1 MLIIPFCAQY
11 SLNHRQASQFLCRA
25 SFPSVQL
32 ARLKCRAGAT
42 KGMKNEA
49 SNRDLLSSQTILS
62 EISSA
67 LVARILDWSGGT
79 CLSAYAGP
87 TGIAALFRPQDICFT
102 ESTRRNNRCAC
113 VLTAP
118 QLGTISAAKD
128 SQPTALQ
135 LIVAGQQ
142 APCQRAVKDL
152 MIP

>member
-1 MLIIPFCAQY
+1 VPATRVREVSHMLKAIHAQ
-11 SLNHRQASQFLCRA
+11 
-25 SFPSVQL
+25 
-32 ARLKCRAGAT
+32 
-42 KGMKNEA
+42 E
-49 SNRDLLSSQTILS
+49 NRDAADRKARAIVEDLRPKPSPDQMCERICTLPLS